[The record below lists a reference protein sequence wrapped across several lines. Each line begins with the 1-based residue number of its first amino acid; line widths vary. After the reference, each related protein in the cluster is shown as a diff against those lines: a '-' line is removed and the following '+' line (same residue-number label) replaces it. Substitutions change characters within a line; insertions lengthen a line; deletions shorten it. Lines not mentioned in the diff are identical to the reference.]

1 VRANLRQQIA
11 ELSPEARARL
21 ELQLL
26 KNVARA
32 KQNRIARRSSSAYPL
47 SVGQERLFFLYLLEP
62 NSPAYNQPKAL
73 RITGDLNLG
82 AMKRVLEA
90 IVARHEALHS
100 TFSLQDGIPA
110 QSPNKD
116 YSVKLP
122 LFDLSDRPSEKRAAE
137 AHRLSAEIS
146 QRPFNLS
153 EDLMLRTA
161 LLRLSST
168 EHILLL
174 VTHHIVSDGPSRDI
188 LFHEI
193 ASLYDAFSANKPSPL
208 SELPIQYG
216 DFALWQRESL
226 KEAVLEEQFSYWRK
240 QLEGVPTVLKLPT
253 DRSRSTSQTFW
264 GSSEMIV
271 ISQSATEKLKDLSRH
286 HSATLFMTLLTA
298 FQILLSRY
306 TGQSSFLIGVPIS
319 GRRLPELQNLVG
331 FFVSSLLLRADLS
344 GDPTFSELLTRV
356 RETALAAY
364 AHPDIPFE
372 SLLQEFQPE
381 RDLSF
386 HPMFQVMFAL
396 RSDFTKPITL
406 SEITFTPMAV
416 EIGTAKF
423 DLTLT
428 ITERAHELAA
438 TFTYNSDLFDAATIR
453 RMAAEFN
460 TLVEGIVADPRRPVG
475 KLPLLTK
482 AERQQLLLECN
493 GIKSNDP
500 VDRCVQELFQE
511 QASRTPDATAVIFEN
526 EWLSYRELDGR
537 ANQLAHRLQA
547 LGVGPGVLV
556 GIYMERSL
564 DMVTALLGILKAGGA
579 YVPLDPNYPTERLT
593 LILEDTQA
601 PVLISQQRLIET
613 LPKHGRKV
621 ICLDSEQEIFSQES
635 KELPSAGVTG
645 DSLAY
650 VIYTSGSTGKPKGV
664 EITHRALVNF
674 TTSACTE
681 FALGPN
687 DRVLQFA
694 SISFDAAAEE
704 IFPCLSRGATLV
716 LRTDSMLDSVSLFL
730 QRCRDWRITV
740 VDLPTAYWHEL
751 TEKLYSEH
759 LTLPDELRL
768 TIIGGEKAAPE
779 RLAQWQKIVGDRL
792 RLLNTYGPTETTVV
806 ATMWE
811 PAESDRKDVPPR
823 ELPIGRPISNI
834 QTYVLDRYLQPV
846 PIGVGG
852 ELYIGGAGLARG
864 YLNRPELTAE
874 KFIPNPFSDE
884 PGARLYRTGDLARY
898 LPDGNIEFLGRI
910 DHQVKIRGFRIELR
924 EIETV
929 LGEIQGIREAVLV
942 VHEDGVDKR
951 LVAYVLPNQDSIPT
965 SGELRSV
972 LKSKLPDYMIPST
985 FVFLDALPLTSSG
998 KIDRRA
1004 LPAPDQTRP
1013 DLKET
1018 FVPPRT
1024 PEEKTIA
1031 EIWAEILK
1039 LEEVGIHDNFFDL
1052 GGHSLTAI
1060 RLASRISN
1068 AFHIDLPLRTVFEAS
1083 TVASLAVQIA
1093 QLQTK
1098 RAASE
1103 DMADVLADLQ
1113 SLSDEEAELLLG
1125 KEDGKKV

>member
-1 VRANLRQQIA
+1 MSTGLRQQIA

-32 KQNRIARRSSSAYPL
+32 KQNRIARRSSSAYPI

-82 AMKRVLEA
+82 VMKRVLEA

-100 TFSLQDGIPA
+100 TLSLQDGIPA

-122 LFDLSDRPSEKRAAE
+122 VFDLSDRPSEERAAE

-153 EDLMLRTA
+153 EDLMLRIA

-240 QLEGVPTVLKLPT
+240 QLEGVPTVLRLPT

-271 ISQSATEKLKDLSRH
+271 ISQSATEKLRDLSRQ

-396 RSDFTKPITL
+396 RSDFTRPITL
-406 SEITFTPMAV
+406 NQMTFTPMAV

-428 ITERAHELAA
+428 ITERTDELAA
-438 TFTYNSDLFDAATIR
+438 TFIYNSDLFDAATIR

-460 TLVEGIVADPRRPVG
+460 TLVEGIVADPDRPIST
-475 KLPLLTK
+475 LPLLTEMEK
-482 AERQQLLLECN
+482 RQLLVEW
-493 GIKSNDP
+493 NDTAKDGP
-500 VDRCVQELFQE
+500 KDRCVHQLFEAQVE
-511 QASRTPDATAVIFEN
+511 RNPHAVALVSEDQQLTYN
-526 EWLSYRELDGR
+526 QLNQR
-537 ANQLAHRLQA
+537 ANRLAHYLRS
-547 LGVGPGVLV
+547 LGVRPEVLV
-556 GIYMERSL
+556 AVYMDRSIET
-564 DMVTALLGILKAGGA
+564 VVAFLGILKAGGA
-579 YVPLDPNYPTERLT
+579 YVPIDPAYPRERLGF
-593 LILEDTQA
+593 
-601 PVLISQQRLIET
+601 VLQNAGIRVLLTQQRLAVKLARSSIFDSQT
-613 LPKHGRKV
+613 QI
-621 ICLDSEQEIFSQES
+621 ICLDEDQGKMAQESQEA
-635 KELPSAGVTG
+635 L
-645 DSLAY
+645 DSETVPDNAAY
-650 VIYTSGSTGKPKGV
+650 VIYTSGSTGRPKGV
-664 EITHRALVNF
+664 VISHRGICNRLLWGQGFYQLSEA
-674 TTSACTE
+674 
-681 FALGPN
+681 
-687 DRVLQFA
+687 DRVLHAF
-694 SISFDAAAEE
+694 SLSFDFATWELFTAFMGGARLILAQPERQQDSAYLVRLIADHRITVAGFVPSMLEAVLEEPRVESCDSLRKVFCGAE
-704 IFPCLSRGATLV
+704 IFPVRLQERFHACLAAE
-716 LRTDSMLDSVSLFL
+716 L
-730 QRCRDWRITV
+730 Q
-740 VDLPTAYWHEL
+740 
-751 TEKLYSEH
+751 
-759 LTLPDELRL
+759 
-768 TIIGGEKAAPE
+768 
-779 RLAQWQKIVGDRL
+779 
-792 RLLNTYGPTETTVV
+792 NTYGPTEASIDVTYWVCERQT
-806 ATMWE
+806 
-811 PAESDRKDVPPR
+811 ESIRGLRSV
-823 ELPIGRPISNI
+823 PIGRPIANTQI
-834 QTYVLDRYLQPV
+834 YILDSHLQPV
-846 PIGVGG
+846 PVGVPG
-852 ELYIGGAGLARG
+852 ELHIGGISLARG
-864 YLNRPELTAE
+864 YLNRPDLTAE

-898 LPDGNIEFLGRI
+898 LPDGNVEFLGRI
-910 DHQVKIRGFRIELR
+910 DHQVKIRGFRIELG

-929 LGEIQGIREAVLV
+929 LGEIPGIREAVLV
-942 VHEDGVDKR
+942 VHEDGADKR
-951 LVAYVLPNQDSIPT
+951 LVAYVVPNQDSIPT

-985 FVFLDALPLTSSG
+985 FVFLDALPLTSNG
-998 KIDRRA
+998 KVDRRA

-1018 FVPPRT
+1018 FVAPRT
-1024 PEEKTIA
+1024 PEEKIIA

-1125 KEDGKKV
+1125 EEDGKEV